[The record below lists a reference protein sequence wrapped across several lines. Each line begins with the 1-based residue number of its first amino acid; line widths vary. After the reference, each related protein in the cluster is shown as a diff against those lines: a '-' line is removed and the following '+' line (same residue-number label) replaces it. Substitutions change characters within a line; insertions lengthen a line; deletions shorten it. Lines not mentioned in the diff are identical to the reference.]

1 VRVSTPFTVVPVC
14 KLQVS
19 AAYLNKSDRI
29 WKSIATQYWRTK
41 EERVRDMLQNG
52 EDVSNVRTK
61 FMSEVDPLDEDLNE
75 LPAAAP
81 KMVFGDDL
89 DDSRP
94 DTAHVQLVPRFEDH
108 TALWAATPQADHVK
122 MMSISMKEV
131 NATDPERRD
140 SHSADGTEDHR
151 RMSDASSASVR
162 GGDLTRQL
170 SHTTPAPALNPAS
183 RQLSSQSVSRQ
194 MSRQISRQMSVGG
207 GGGGSLSRQGSR
219 DVSPDHGHGGAA
231 LRPGGRGAQ
240 PKPDPFALV
249 GRDEHPR
256 FFDSRRPV
264 PVLDSAAFAV
274 SEESELLR
282 LELQHLV
289 HPHLPTLG
297 EEPGPG
303 KEGEG
308 GMGLDD
314 ADDTVTAQSAKL
326 ESGIASE
333 LVSEKDPVPH
343 RHSMQGYL
351 DMLGLAPSTHAS
363 SSLNTNTRTSTFEQ
377 FDRIFDRLADTIV
390 GALETAFQDS
400 EEGSVAPSVVGSLQ
414 DHDAH
419 HAHEVPIHTPGGEEG
434 HHHERHIVPHEDG
447 PGFLHGEAV
456 VTASAKLAM
465 QAVGIPVPDVV
476 ARIPTA
482 VEESGDSTRPGS
494 SKRSSRSNTRPSSGK
509 GNKGAHVHGHIH
521 GHIHAGKDSNKGS
534 PSAAR
539 GTMHSKQRR
548 RSFDGRAPS
557 PHLSHDSSF
566 GGTPSDKSMGS
577 VGSLGSHGEKRHTVA
592 FGSSVT
598 TARRPSL
605 DGLTDLRKASLEAV
619 SPAALRAPLPSR
631 SGDHVTPPKHA
642 AAHTTQ
648 LSPIA
653 VGAGASAHSPSP
665 AAPPAAMSLSARPL
679 SAKSPSRPTSVNK
692 GGGAVAEGVA
702 PAPQRS
708 PSAGRRAGTQ
718 VAVRSPSVPTVTVTT
733 SPAVRSG
740 RKTVVP
746 SSPTAAAASGS
757 SAQVVFT
764 DTINTSD
771 VAAAEK
777 VTAETATAVAPT
789 VSIQPFSRPN
799 SATTAPTP
807 APIVVPQEV
816 MVRASADADDAVSAI
831 EEASV
836 EFTAVSTPVEQ
847 RRSNAPSRAKMV
859 FSDDLLP
866 SPREG
871 EEDDVN
877 SEMSPQQYADEHG
890 RAVFYSADG
899 RPILGHHDLSLSAA
913 ATPSAGSAIHSPRSA
928 GSHNHPR
935 RHRGET
941 FDETASS
948 VARAMMDNISHEMS
962 TELEPPFEGYEAPE
976 RYLPE
981 KGLRDAIFGGDI
993 DMGAAGLVSFLQSFA
1008 SSGKPSEGSK
1018 KRPQKEAEPVQEQG
1032 YVAVPIGGEWKLQP
1046 SGAGASVSTYS
1057 PKMRPLSPG
1066 GANKRA
1072 TAGLSPQPNITLPS
1086 PQQPPPQSFL
1096 LEGTAVTTSH
1106 KPKEDFLKLKVPA
1119 LSPTDH
1125 RYVRRSAELPLAQP
1139 YIATPQLSRNLL
1151 SLSRATSH
1159 NPV

>member
-1 VRVSTPFTVVPVC
+1 
-14 KLQVS
+14 
-19 AAYLNKSDRI
+19 
-29 WKSIATQYWRTK
+29 
-41 EERVRDMLQNG
+41 
-52 EDVSNVRTK
+52 
-61 FMSEVDPLDEDLNE
+61 
-75 LPAAAP
+75 
-81 KMVFGDDL
+81 
-89 DDSRP
+89 
-94 DTAHVQLVPRFEDH
+94 
-108 TALWAATPQADHVK
+108 
-122 MMSISMKEV
+122 
-131 NATDPERRD
+131 
-140 SHSADGTEDHR
+140 
-151 RMSDASSASVR
+151 
-162 GGDLTRQL
+162 
-170 SHTTPAPALNPAS
+170 
-183 RQLSSQSVSRQ
+183 
-194 MSRQISRQMSVGG
+194 
-207 GGGGSLSRQGSR
+207 
-219 DVSPDHGHGGAA
+219 
-231 LRPGGRGAQ
+231 
-240 PKPDPFALV
+240 
-249 GRDEHPR
+249 
-256 FFDSRRPV
+256 
-264 PVLDSAAFAV
+264 
-274 SEESELLR
+274 
-282 LELQHLV
+282 
-289 HPHLPTLG
+289 
-297 EEPGPG
+297 
-303 KEGEG
+303 
-308 GMGLDD
+308 
-314 ADDTVTAQSAKL
+314 
-326 ESGIASE
+326 
-333 LVSEKDPVPH
+333 
-343 RHSMQGYL
+343 
-351 DMLGLAPSTHAS
+351 
-363 SSLNTNTRTSTFEQ
+363 
-377 FDRIFDRLADTIV
+377 V

-605 DGLTDLRKASLEAV
+605 DGLTDLRKVSLEAV

-631 SGDHVTPPKHA
+631 NRDHITPPKHS
-642 AAHTTQ
+642 AAHVTQ

-653 VGAGASAHSPSP
+653 VGASASAHSPSP
-665 AAPPAAMSLSARPL
+665 AAPPTAMSPTARPP
-679 SAKSPSRPTSVNK
+679 SAKSPSRPTSVK
-692 GGGAVAEGVA
+692 KAGGAGAEGAV
-702 PAPQRS
+702 PPPQRS

-718 VAVRSPSVPTVTVTT
+718 VAVRSPTVPTVTVTA

-777 VTAETATAVAPT
+777 VTAETVTAAGPA
-789 VSIQPFSRPN
+789 VSIQPFSRPT
-799 SATTAPTP
+799 SATIVTTPTP
-807 APIVVPQEV
+807 VVVLQV
-816 MVRASADADDAVSAI
+816 VVVRASADADDAVSAI

-836 EFTAVSTPVEQ
+836 EFTAVSTPIEQ

-871 EEDDVN
+871 DEDDDN

-899 RPILGHHDLSLSAA
+899 RPILGHHELSLSAA

-928 GSHNHPR
+928 GSQNHPR

-1018 KRPQKEAEPVQEQG
+1018 MRPKKEAEPVQEQG

-1046 SGAGASVSTYS
+1046 SGAGASISTYS

-1066 GANKRA
+1066 GANKRVA
-1072 TAGLSPQPNITLPS
+1072 AGLSPQPNITLPS

-1106 KPKEDFLKLKVPA
+1106 RPKEDFLKLKVPA

-1139 YIATPQLSRNLL
+1139 CIATPQLSRNIAIFVTRNITQACPMIVTASSSYFPVLLTSMLSGLL
-1151 SLSRATSH
+1151 SHFRRLALKLGLDVEQQHALEQAAARPDAAAAEGTEVNADLLGLVREFYLEKQREEEKLEAVKKRAVTTYFPPSFRQNQNISQDNAGAGGDYHHSLAELLTDDHSEHSDADALGDEYLPRIEANVLSPVPIGHVNSLRTPHFVSHDTSPDQSGKFSRLASTKHPSETFALQLTVPSQPASPQHHAQYTSKEILAAVATVAAAVTPAQPAASAGQGRKLSVRMEQMLSRRSSF
-1159 NPV
+1159 NPTEVRLELLESIHSPVSGCIMCISLFGMCDVYVRTGMSTLCLESSLLRRAFVC